1 MPPSTRAGFV
11 TFAGRPNAGKSTLM
25 NALIGEHLSIVTE
38 RAQTTWERVMG
49 IRTEGS
55 VQMVFLDTP
64 GLLEVRDLHQRAM
77 LAAAHQALAEA
88 DVVLLL
94 IDATHDVDEM
104 ESPAVRAALAAT
116 RAPIVAAVNKI
127 DAAGARRVALA
138 ADWCREQLGVEPL
151 QLSALRGD
159 DIDELLRVLEPYL
172 PESPFLYPEDDL
184 ASQPV
189 RFFVG
194 ELVREAVFEH
204 FTQEVP
210 YAVAARV
217 EDFREAEDP
226 VYIQVTLYVETNSHK
241 RIVVGKGG
249 SAIRALGIDARR
261 RIETFL
267 GRSVYLDLWVKH
279 LDGWRR
285 KRHHL
290 SRLGYKV
297 PDDPS

>member
-1 MPPSTRAGFV
+1 
-11 TFAGRPNAGKSTLM
+11 
-25 NALIGEHLSIVTE
+25 
-38 RAQTTWERVMG
+38 
-49 IRTEGS
+49 
-55 VQMVFLDTP
+55 
-64 GLLEVRDLHQRAM
+64 
-77 LAAAHQALAEA
+77 
-88 DVVLLL
+88 
-94 IDATHDVDEM
+94 
-104 ESPAVRAALAAT
+104 
-116 RAPIVAAVNKI
+116 
-127 DAAGARRVALA
+127 
-138 ADWCREQLGVEPL
+138 
-151 QLSALRGD
+151 
-159 DIDELLRVLEPYL
+159 
-172 PESPFLYPEDDL
+172 
-184 ASQPV
+184 V

-226 VYIQVTLYVETNSHK
+226 VYIHVTLYVETNSHK

-290 SRLGYKV
+290 SRLGYEV
-297 PDDPS
+297 PDDTS